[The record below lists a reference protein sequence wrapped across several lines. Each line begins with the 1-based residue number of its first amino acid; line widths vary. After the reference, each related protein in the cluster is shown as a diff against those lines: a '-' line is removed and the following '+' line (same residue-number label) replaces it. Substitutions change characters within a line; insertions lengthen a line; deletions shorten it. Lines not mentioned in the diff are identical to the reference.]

1 MTADRT
7 RIFINGFGRIG
18 RTLLR
23 ILSDGQHRDIEIV
36 GINDI
41 EPLETCAYLFEYDSV
56 YGAYRGTV
64 EVHDSALVVDG
75 QPISFHAQ
83 SDLSTLDLSSV
94 DVVLECTGMAGTR
107 AIAERGLAAGAQA
120 VLISGP
126 SDEADV
132 TVVLGANDADLQ
144 DQVIVSNA
152 SCTTN
157 ALAPLMRVLDAEYGL
172 ISGHMTTVHC
182 YTGSQ
187 PTVDKPRG
195 DLARSRAAALS
206 MVPTTTS
213 AQRMIDRV
221 LPHLKG
227 RVEARA
233 IRVPTASVSAIDLTI
248 QTERAVTAGAVNAL
262 LRQEAEK
269 NGILGWTRTPLVST
283 DLRARPESL
292 IVSERE
298 TSVSVGGLLRVFG
311 WYDNEWGFSNRMLEM
326 AGLMGR
332 RSAARGDLGDKK

>member
-1 MTADRT
+1 MSDRRI
-7 RIFINGFGRIG
+7 RIFLNGFGRIG

-23 ILSDGQHRDIEIV
+23 ILAQGEHDDIVIV

-56 YGAYRGTV
+56 FGTYPGCV
-64 EVHDSALVVDG
+64 ETSDDHLVVDD
-75 QPISFHAQ
+75 QAFSFSHVQ
-83 SDLSTLDLSSV
+83 DLRDLDLQDV
-94 DVVLECTGMAGTR
+94 DVVLECTGMAGAR
-107 AIAERGLAAGAQA
+107 AMAERGLQAGASK

-126 SDEADV
+126 SDEADITLV
-132 TVVLGANDADLQ
+132 MGANEQLLEDHK
-144 DQVIVSNA
+144 VVSNA

-157 ALAPLMRVLDAEYGL
+157 ALAPLLKLLDAEYGL

-182 YTGSQ
+182 YTASQ

-213 AQRMIDRV
+213 AGRLIDKVLPELAGRV
-221 LPHLKG
+221 L
-227 RVEARA
+227 ARA

-248 QTERAVTAGAVNAL
+248 QTDRTTTVEDVNQL
-262 LRQEAEK
+262 LKAQADK
-269 NGILGWTRTPLVST
+269 ANLLGWTHKPLVST

-292 IVSERE
+292 ILSTRE

-311 WYDNEWGFSNRMLEM
+311 WYDNEWGFSNRMLDM
-326 AGLMGR
+326 ARLMGR
-332 RSAARGDLGDKK
+332 R